1 MTAEISILNTRCVAL
16 AADSAITINSKKG
29 YSKIYNYA
37 NKIFSLSPD
46 HAIGIMIFDNS
57 QFLGLDWEIII
68 SGFQKHISGQKISK
82 LYDLEE
88 KFIDYI
94 ISQKDFFISEETLVY
109 DLINFLLKDI
119 FKENEKL
126 TTLDNKEFNQ
136 LLYHI
141 LKHNFL
147 ASIPKE
153 DMEDFKQF
161 YDSISDDLFLHV
173 TNYISYGID
182 EYKVYKKIKEPLMK
196 LIAAKIFLKNL
207 PNKSGIVITGYGE
220 EEMYP
225 SLIELHINSYLFKN
239 IIYSRKNTVNIH
251 PEEMSACIIPFAQ
264 KEMVYTFMEGIDP
277 YLHKILIDSVRP
289 TLEVLTDVIQEKT
302 KTNIDFSGQVEFL
315 VNELENVII
324 EIREAKFVNPILST
338 VEFLPKESLSE
349 MAETLINLTS
359 FKRKISTDLET
370 VGGPID
376 VAIISKSNGFE
387 WVNKK
392 E

>member
-29 YSKIYNYA
+29 HTKVYNYA
-37 NKIFSLSPD
+37 KKIFSLSPD

-68 SGFQKHISGQKISK
+68 SGFQKYISK
-82 LYDLEE
+82 QKVAKLHDVEE
-88 KFIDYI
+88 EFLKYI
-94 ISQKDFFISEETLVY
+94 VSQAEFFISEETLMY
-109 DLINFLLKDI
+109 DLLNHIVQEI
-119 FKENEKL
+119 FDEHEEL
-126 TTLDNKEFNQ
+126 YDLDKKEFNQ
-136 LLYHI
+136 LFYYI
-141 LKHNFL
+141 LKQNSL
-147 ASIPKE
+147 TSISKE
-153 DMEDFKQF
+153 DMMEFEEF
-161 YDSISDDLFLHV
+161 YNSIFVKLSLYV
-173 TNYISYGID
+173 TNYFAYIKD
-182 EYKVYKKIKEPLMK
+182 EYIFYKKNKEPLMK
-196 LIAAKIFLKNL
+196 LTAARIFLKNL

-225 SLIELHINSYLFKN
+225 SLIELHLNSYLFEN
-239 IIYSRKNTVNIH
+239 VIYSRKNVVDIH
-251 PEEMSACIIPFAQ
+251 PEKMSACIIPFAQ

-277 YLHKILIDSVRP
+277 YLHKVLIDSVKP
-289 TLEVLTDVIQEKT
+289 TLEVLVDVIQEKT
-302 KTNIDFSGQVEFL
+302 KSKLDFSNEVNFL
-315 VNELENVII
+315 VNQLENVII
-324 EIREAKFVNPILST
+324 EIREEKFVNPILST